1 MISLVDARAST
12 SPRMLPMPDVI
23 RAGVHSLRADLHS
36 HSIYS
41 DGTMQPGD
49 VARRAAQQGVQLY
62 ALTDHDEVSG
72 LAEAQA
78 AAAESSLPFVPGVE
92 VSVTWGTTTIHV
104 IGLGVDGDDQ
114 TLRDR
119 LAHVRSGRTR
129 RAQEIDASLAAA
141 GISGAFEG
149 ALRHAE
155 NPRMIGRTHFAR
167 FLVEQGVCRDVGQVF
182 KRYLVEG
189 KPGYVPHRWATLA
202 EAVEMIDDAGGVAVI
217 AHPARYRIDEL
228 ALHALLQEFRAAG
241 GTGLEVI
248 TSNHTPDD
256 VRRFT
261 KLALE
266 FGFEASSGS
275 DFHGPGE
282 SPNVELGRVPTLSPE
297 LTPVWHRFV

>member
-1 MISLVDARAST
+1 
-12 SPRMLPMPDVI
+12 
-23 RAGVHSLRADLHS
+23 
-36 HSIYS
+36 
-41 DGTMQPGD
+41 MQPGD

-92 VSVTWGTTTIHV
+92 VSVTWCTTTIHV

-129 RAQEIDASLAAA
+129 RAREIDASLAAA

-282 SPNVELGRVPTLSPE
+282 SANVELGRVPTLSPE